1 MLNKYNLQIASVLE
15 KEGNCISNDFDISQV
30 IKVTKEKTI
39 ATERHLLI
47 EVTRPNLP
55 YDEFPETGHE
65 YKQNRDFYLSKNE
78 VAKIQKLIPKNSP
91 FPIIENIMISQKK
104 DKTILVTTD
113 LENVFTMSIKNKDV
127 SYPKTDQAYP
137 KENPVIS
144 LTVNAKR
151 LKEIAT
157 QVEKF
162 SDEEEKPIV
171 ISIYQD
177 EYHKFIKFEAVN
189 NTTEQKMKGLLACLD
204 EKEVGNV

>member
-1 MLNKYNLQIASVLE
+1 MLNKYNLQIASLLE
-15 KEGNCISNDFDISQV
+15 KEGQDYDISQV
-30 IKVTKEKTI
+30 IKITKEKTV

-55 YDEFPETGHE
+55 YEEFPETGHE
-65 YKQNRDFYLSKNE
+65 YKQDRDFYLSKNE

-91 FPIIENIMISQKK
+91 FPIIENIMVSQKE

-113 LENVFTMSIKNKDV
+113 LENVFTMSIKDKDV

-137 KENPVIS
+137 KGNPVIS
-144 LTVNAKR
+144 LTVNAKL

-162 SDEEEKPIV
+162 NDEKNKPV
-171 ISIYQD
+171 TISIYQD
-177 EYHKFIKFEAVN
+177 EYNKFIKFEAVN
-189 NTTEQKMKGLLACLD
+189 NVTDQRMKGLLACLD

>member
-65 YKQNRDFYLSKNE
+65 YKQDRDFYLTKNE
-78 VAKIQKLIPKNSP
+78 IAKIQRLIPKSP
-91 FPIIENIMISQKK
+91 LPILENVMVSQEKN
-104 DKTILVTTD
+104 KTILVTTD
-113 LENVFTMSIKNKDV
+113 LENVFTMSIKDKDV

-137 KENPVIS
+137 KGNPVIS
-144 LTVNAKR
+144 LTVNAKL

-162 SDEEEKPIV
+162 SDKKEKPV
-171 ISIYQD
+171 TISIYQD
-177 EYHKFIKFEAVN
+177 EYNKFIKFEAVN
-189 NTTEQKMKGLLACLD
+189 NITEQRMKGLLACLD